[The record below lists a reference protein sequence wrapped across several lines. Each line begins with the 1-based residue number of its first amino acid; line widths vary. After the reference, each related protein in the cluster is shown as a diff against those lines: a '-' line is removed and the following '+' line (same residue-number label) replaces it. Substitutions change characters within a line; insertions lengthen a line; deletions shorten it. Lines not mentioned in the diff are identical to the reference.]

1 MMTVM
6 MSVLTEACG
15 GTLTECNVIS
25 SIERMLKWK
34 SDRRR
39 LTEVSDMSQD
49 LVFCRKKKFTYKNSV
64 NGQICS

>member
-6 MSVLTEACG
+6 MSVLTEVCG

-25 SIERMLKWK
+25 SIERMLKWRC
-34 SDRRR
+34 DRRR
-39 LTEVSDMSQD
+39 LTEVSDMSQN
-49 LVFCRKKKFTYKNSV
+49 LVFCWERKITNKNSV